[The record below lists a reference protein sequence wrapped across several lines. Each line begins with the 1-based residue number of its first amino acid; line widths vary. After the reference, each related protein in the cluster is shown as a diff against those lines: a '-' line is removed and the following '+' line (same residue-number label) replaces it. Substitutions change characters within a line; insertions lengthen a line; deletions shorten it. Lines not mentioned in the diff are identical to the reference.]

1 MTPCALRTRRSMCNN
16 WALGLVLLLVACP
29 LHSQKADTKN
39 SCNAPSVFEKVKP
52 LLQSKQFED
61 AAKLLDQLQ
70 GCQNL
75 SALETFEAG
84 WLYGRARKFATALQY
99 FNRVPQDVPDPLNH
113 GYAIALSKF
122 ELADYKGASEALTG
136 LQSKGLC
143 DAKCINLLAVSYAK
157 VGMYERAYDV
167 LAQERGK
174 NPEDL
179 FAYLNLVTL
188 CAEGGNLERAAEIAA
203 KTVQVFPRR
212 SEAYVVLGAAH
223 TLLGLLSKAH
233 EDFSN
238 AVRLAPDK
246 PQPRFFLALTD
257 YKQGRF
263 PNAISELR
271 AAYDAGIVDS
281 DLHYLM
287 AECLLKADPA
297 NQQAALKELDQA
309 LELNGNSVS
318 ALTMRGRLQLADG
331 HSKEA
336 LADLERANR
345 QDPESRSAAYALA
358 RIYRELG
365 RTGEANELFKRFR
378 APTAD
383 TLSELSD
390 RKLNGAFT
398 ENGAEP

>member
-1 MTPCALRTRRSMCNN
+1 MCNN

-75 SALETFEAG
+75 SVLETFEAG

-99 FNRVPQDVPDPLNH
+99 FNRVPPDVPDPLSH

-136 LQSKGLC
+136 LQSKGLS
-143 DAKCINLLAVSYAK
+143 DAKCANLLAVSYAK
-157 VGMYERAYDV
+157 LGMYEKAYDV
-167 LAQERGK
+167 LAQESGK

-188 CAEGGNLERAAEIAA
+188 CAEGGNLERAAEIAT
-203 KTVQVFPRR
+203 KTVKMFPER
-212 SEAYVVLGAAH
+212 SEAFAVLGAAH
-223 TLLGLLSKAH
+223 TLLGLLSQAH

-238 AVRLAPDK
+238 AIRLAPAK
-246 PQPRFFLALTD
+246 PQLRFFLALTD
-257 YKQGRF
+257 YKQGKF
-263 PNAISELR
+263 SEAIAELQ
-271 AAYDAGIVDS
+271 AAYDASIVDS

-287 AECLLKADPA
+287 AECLLKIDST
-297 NQQAALKELDQA
+297 NSQGALKELDRA

-318 ALTMRGRLQLADG
+318 ALTLRGRLRLAEG
-331 HSKEA
+331 RPQEA
-336 LADLERANR
+336 LVDLERANR

-358 RIYRELG
+358 RIYREMG

-378 APTAD
+378 SPTTD

-390 RKLNGAFT
+390 RKLTGAFT
-398 ENGAEP
+398 ENGAQP